1 VLSDS
6 SDVLL
11 YVTGFMRLISRN
23 RVLRSVVVS
32 LLCMICAPSVFAQY
46 YMNVFCNDGARVLFD
61 VAAIDSVGVEN
72 ATDTSDGNYQLVIY
86 AYYGNPSAYFNTNQI
101 DSISYNWID
110 KDFTTA
116 SYRIET
122 VSTNKFPYLSDD
134 GWANVRFVTTPRNL
148 LLNDDNLNKIRVSDL
163 SGRPGEQFEI
173 GDKEFQ
179 ESDSTWQ
186 IRLKIKNSSETKAS
200 GTLSLVFDD
209 IVVLS
214 NAFTLESVSLKM
226 KSVKITYTQNMT
238 LDRNTNTYTICVPT
252 TTDFSAQKF
261 MFTYDGDSVTVNG
274 RQMEDKK
281 FNVIDASKPVV
292 ASVWKSGVHKDY
304 TLKMT
309 NSGLPVVR
317 INTKGKKVADRI
329 NWVEG
334 AIMRIE
340 NPDGTVDF
348 QDTLSLRGRGNGTW
362 TESDKKPYAL
372 KLNKKAK
379 ILGMK
384 KHKRWIL
391 LANYKDRTLLR
402 NEAAF
407 WLSRQTELPYTVH
420 GRYVELV
427 WNGQHMGNY
436 YLCEQA
442 KIDKNRIDTNEP
454 NLTDPAEGGYFLEI
468 DAFLDYYSETEKKKE
483 IGFWSSRFN
492 LPYVFKEPDESDID
506 VNSDSYKYFKNLV
519 DKFEAILLDEN
530 RVKNHEY
537 EKYLDVD
544 KAIDYALIQELTLNH
559 DAYNTWPVDG
569 PHSAYLYVDTLGK
582 MCYGPVWDFDYHT
595 FMPSCYTNGKDLA
608 KEWVILN
615 TSAKSSSG
623 KYYYKYL
630 LKDSKF
636 KNRLIERWDMY
647 KDTWKELPDYIDMMA
662 DSIRVSESYNWTIW
676 GLNNPGGDQNQDK
689 DLGFQ
694 GAINRMKQGFN
705 ARWEWI
711 DVNIR
716 KL

>member
-1 VLSDS
+1 
-6 SDVLL
+6 
-11 YVTGFMRLISRN
+11 MRFILKN
-23 RVLRSVVVS
+23 RVLGLVVLS
-32 LLCMICAPSVFAQY
+32 LLCMLCTSSVYAQY
-46 YMNVFCNDGARVLFD
+46 YMKVFRNDGARVLFD
-61 VAAIDSVGVEN
+61 VAAIDSVGVEE
-72 ATDTSDGNYQLVIY
+72 TSDTQDSNYQLVIY
-86 AYYGNPSAYFNTNQI
+86 SYYGQPSAYFSTNQV
-101 DSISYNWID
+101 DSISYSWID
-110 KDFTTA
+110 KDFTAA
-116 SYRIET
+116 SYKIET
-122 VSTNKFPYLSDD
+122 VSTNMFPYLSDD
-134 GWANVRFVTTPRNL
+134 GWACVRFVTTPRNL

-163 SGRPGEQFEI
+163 SGRPSEQFEI

-186 IRLKIKNSSETKAS
+186 IKLRISSSSDTKAS

-214 NAFTLESVSLKM
+214 NAFTLESVSVRM
-226 KSVKITYTQNMT
+226 KSVKITFAQNMT
-238 LDRNTNTYTICVPT
+238 LDKKTNTYTACVPT
-252 TTDFSAQKF
+252 TTNFSTQKF
-261 MFTYDGDSVTVNG
+261 MFTHDGDSVTANG
-274 RQMEDKK
+274 RLMVNKQ
-281 FNVIDASKPVV
+281 FNVVDASSPVAV
-292 ASVWKSGVHKDY
+292 SLWKNGVHKDF

-317 INTKGKKVADRI
+317 INTRGKTVEDRI
-329 NWVEG
+329 NWVDG

-348 QDTLSLRGRGNGTW
+348 EDTLSLRGRGNGTW
-362 TESDKKPYAL
+362 TETEKKPYAL

-407 WLSRQTELPYTVH
+407 WLSRQTELPYTIN

-427 WNGQHMGNY
+427 WNGKHMGNY

-442 KIDKNRIDTNEP
+442 KIDKNRIDTYEP
-454 NLTDPAEGGYFLEI
+454 NLTDPAEGGYFVEI

-492 LPYVFKEPDESDID
+492 LPYMFKDPDESEID
-506 VNSDSYKYFKNLV
+506 ANSESFKYFRNLV
-519 DKFEAILLDEN
+519 DQFEAVLMDEN
-530 RVKNHEY
+530 KVKRHEY
-537 EKYLDVD
+537 EKYIDVD

-559 DAYNTWPVDG
+559 DAYNTWPKDG
-569 PHSAYLYVDTLGK
+569 PHSAYMYVDTLGK
-582 MCYGPVWDFDYHT
+582 LCYGPVWDFDYHT
-595 FMPSCYTNGKDLA
+595 FMPTCNNGGKDLA
-608 KEWVILN
+608 KQWVVLN
-615 TSAKSSSG
+615 ITAKSSTG
-623 KYYYKYL
+623 RYYFSYL

-647 KDTWKELPDYIDMMA
+647 KDTWKELPAYIDTMA
-662 DSIRVSESYNWTIW
+662 DSIRVSESYNWDIW
-676 GLNNPGGDQNQDK
+676 GLVNPGGDQNQDK

-694 GAINRMKQGFN
+694 GAVNRMKQGFN